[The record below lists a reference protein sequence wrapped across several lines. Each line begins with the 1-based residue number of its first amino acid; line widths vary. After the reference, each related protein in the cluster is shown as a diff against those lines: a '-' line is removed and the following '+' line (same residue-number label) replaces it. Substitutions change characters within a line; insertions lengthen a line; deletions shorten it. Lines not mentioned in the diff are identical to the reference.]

1 MKPLLKPEQAAA
13 LLAVSPK
20 AVRAWLHD
28 GTLPGV
34 RVGRLWRIDP
44 DALDAW
50 IHGRADAK
58 ATPQRAQLAP
68 EPRTPPPTPRATPEP
83 PEAPE
88 APQTRKRTGG
98 FMADAAQAEADRLRR
113 EGFKVASLER
123 GKRLHPTPRKR
134 GKGR

>member
-44 DALDAW
+44 DALEAW
-50 IHGRADAK
+50 IQGRADAK
-58 ATPQRAQLAP
+58 AAPQSAPLAP
-68 EPRTPPPTPRATPEP
+68 ERRTPPPTPRATPEP
-83 PEAPE
+83 PKAPE
-88 APQTRKRTGG
+88 APRTRTASGSDSER
-98 FMADAAQAEADRLRR
+98 AEADRLRAL
-113 EGFKVASLER
+113 GFKVASLER
-123 GKRLHPTPRKR
+123 GKRLRPTPRKKARKR
-134 GKGR
+134 G